1 MGEMNS
7 VKGKFLIASP
17 RLADPNFARTV
28 VLMIQHGAGGAVG
41 LVINREST
49 VKVREALDDIEEFQN
64 VPDVPL
70 LIGGPCQGPL
80 FAVHRDPELA
90 EVEVIDGVYLCAE
103 KYRVSRVLQ
112 DHGSAAIYIAG
123 YAGWAE
129 QQLESEMDEGSWL
142 SVPARSN
149 LVFEPGRDLWGRLNI
164 HATLGG
170 TIDLDRIPDDPSVN

>member
-1 MGEMNS
+1 MTS

-17 RLADPNFARTV
+17 RLADPNFARAV
-28 VLMIQHGAGGAVG
+28 VLMIQHGESGAVG
-41 LVINREST
+41 LVINRQSS
-49 VKVREALDDIEEFQN
+49 VKVRDALEDLEEYQH

-70 LIGGPCQGPL
+70 LIGGPCEGPL
-80 FAVHRDPELA
+80 FAIHRDPELA
-90 EVEVIDGVYLCAE
+90 EGEVVDGGYFCAE

-123 YAGWAE
+123 YAGWA
-129 QQLESEMDEGSWL
+129 QHQLESELKEGSWL
-142 SVPARSN
+142 SVPARAD

-170 TIDLDRIPDDPSVN
+170 TLDLDRIPDDPSLN